1 MIAVSVNPAGPVP
14 SEADVVI
21 LSQDRSAEAADVVI
35 LSQDRSAEAADIRNK
50 VVIVTDDREFYL
62 DHLRDIDEIR
72 MV

>member
-1 MIAVSVNPAGPVP
+1 MISVSVNPAGPVP
-14 SEADVVI
+14 NEADVVI
-21 LSQDRSAEAADVVI
+21 LSQDRSAEAA
-35 LSQDRSAEAADIRNK
+35 EIRNK